1 MITKKIKSWQILA
14 LLVIIGGILLSGWAA
29 HQQDISQR
37 NQLLINT
44 RLAQTGITPAVIGS
58 LSGSTADLTTPEY
71 IALKRHLEQIR
82 INVPAVRF
90 AYLMGQRQDGTI
102 FFYVDSEPPTSED
115 YSPPGEVYTE
125 ASASAVSVFST
136 GNMISEGPLSDRWG
150 IWVTGFT
157 PIIDPGTGKVI
168 AVMGLDVDATDWNL
182 ELLKQSLPTLI
193 VTFLILLIV
202 LAFTLFQQRM
212 QEDERRIAAAQ
223 EIVQEKEAFQ
233 RVLLENLTAS
243 VVIVDAE
250 THVITYANPMALSLI
265 GAAGDEVLG
274 KICHTFICP
283 AEKGKCPITDLD
295 MAVDNAERI
304 LLNVRGKRIPIIKSV
319 KSIVNGGKR
328 LLIETFVDIS
338 EIKKME
344 EHNAKLI
351 RELEL
356 ANNELKDFAYIVS
369 HDLKAPLRAIGSLSH
384 WIYADYKDKFDKDG
398 KVQLDLLVNRVN
410 RMQSLIEGILEYS
423 RVGRVSE
430 VKEAINSNTLIR
442 EIIDSLSPP
451 SHISIVVDFP
461 LPDVYYEKTR
471 IRQVFANLIGNA
483 IKYMDK
489 PVGEIH
495 IGCIQ
500 DGSYWKFSVKD
511 NGPGIDKKYYDRVFQ
526 IFQTLHARDEV
537 ESTGIGLTIVKK
549 IIEMYG
555 GKIWIESELGKGSTF
570 YFTIPI
576 QGTAP
581 VGGSGGS
588 DI

>member
-1 MITKKIKSWQILA
+1 MITKKISWWQIIA
-14 LLVIIGGILLSGWAA
+14 LLIIIGGMLLSGWSA
-29 HQQDISQR
+29 HQQDVSQR

-44 RLAQTGITPAVIGS
+44 RLAQTGITPAVLGT
-58 LSGSTADLTTPEY
+58 LSGSSADLTSPEY
-71 IALKRHLEQIR
+71 STLKRNFEQIR
-82 INVPAVRF
+82 TNVPAVRF

-102 FFYVDSEPPTSED
+102 FFYADSEPPASED

-125 ASASAVSVFST
+125 ASASVGSVFLT
-136 GNMISEGPLSDRWG
+136 GDMISEGPVSDRWG
-150 IWVTGFT
+150 TWVTGFS
-157 PIIDPGTGKVI
+157 PVKDPKTGKVI
-168 AVMGLDVDATDWNL
+168 AVMGMDVDATDWNR
-182 ELLKQSLPTLI
+182 EVFRQCLPTLI
-193 VTFLILLIV
+193 VTFLILLMF
-202 LAFTLFQQRM
+202 LTFTLFQQRK

-223 EIVQEKEAFQ
+223 EILREKEAFQ

-250 THVITYANPMALSLI
+250 THAITYANPVALSLI
-265 GAAGDEVLG
+265 GATEDKVLG
-274 KICHTFICP
+274 KTCHTFICP
-283 AEKGKCPITDLD
+283 AEKGKCPITDLNLP
-295 MAVDNAERI
+295 VDNSEQVLI
-304 LLNVRGKRIPIIKSV
+304 NVRGGKIPIIKSV
-319 KSIVNGGKR
+319 KGITNEGKKM
-328 LLIETFVDIS
+328 LIETFVDIS
-338 EIKKME
+338 ERKKME
-344 EHNAKLI
+344 NINAQLI

-384 WIYADYKDKFDKDG
+384 WLYADYKDKFDKEG

-430 VKEAINSNTLIR
+430 VKVTINPNTLIR

-451 SHISIVVDFP
+451 AHINIVIDTS
-461 LPDVYYEKTR
+461 LPDVHYEKTR

-489 PVGEIH
+489 PQGEIH
-495 IGCIQ
+495 IGCLQ
-500 DGSYWKFSVKD
+500 DGSYWKFFIKD

-526 IFQTLHARDEV
+526 IFQTLHARDEI

-555 GKIWIESELGKGSTF
+555 GKIWIESELEKGSTF

-576 QGTAP
+576 QGTAS
-581 VGGSGGS
+581 VDGS
-588 DI
+588 